1 MATFGQ
7 LFEAFGLLS
16 FQDLVTLA
24 TTPTQVFASHDD
36 VNDAENFSKMSIF
49 DQYFLTK
56 IPCHRGREQLPKD

>member
-36 VNDAENFSKMSIF
+36 DLMTQRIIQKCFRDNRFHA
-49 DQYFLTK
+49 L
-56 IPCHRGREQLPKD
+56 RRERR